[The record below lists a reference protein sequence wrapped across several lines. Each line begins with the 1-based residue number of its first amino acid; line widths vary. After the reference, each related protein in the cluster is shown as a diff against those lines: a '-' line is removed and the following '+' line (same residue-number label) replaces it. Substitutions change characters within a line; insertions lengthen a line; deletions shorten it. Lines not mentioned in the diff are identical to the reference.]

1 MSRFRSLPFL
11 VVCLCLSI
19 ATPSAAT
26 LRVELPYTRQQVF
39 SCALRY
45 LRVELGSE
53 ITEKDAEAAYLLFLY
68 QAADARGTSPGAV
81 EMVERGASTTLVV
94 RLPRLPAYHETL
106 LKDGLVRKLQEDYG
120 ANRPSK
126 PKRAPESDEPSKD
139 GSKDSLPN
147 PSPKES
153 L

>member
-1 MSRFRSLPFL
+1 MSRLSFL
-11 VVCLCLSI
+11 SISVFGLCLSV
-19 ATPSAAT
+19 ASPSAAT
-26 LRVELPYTRQQVF
+26 LRVELPYTRQQAF

-53 ITEKDAEAAYLLFLY
+53 VTEKDADAAYLLFLY
-68 QAADARGTSPGAV
+68 QAADARGPSPGAV
-81 EMVERGASTTLVV
+81 EIVERGATTTLVV

-120 ANRPSK
+120 SNRPPK
-126 PKRAPESDEPSKD
+126 PKRGAETDDGVKDPTPS
-139 GSKDSLPN
+139 PT
-147 PSPKES
+147 PKES